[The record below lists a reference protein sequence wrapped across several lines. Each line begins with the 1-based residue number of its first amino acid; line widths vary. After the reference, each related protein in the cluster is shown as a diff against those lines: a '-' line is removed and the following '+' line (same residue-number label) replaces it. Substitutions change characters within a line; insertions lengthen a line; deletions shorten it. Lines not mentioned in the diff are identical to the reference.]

1 MSHRAKPPLKNG
13 GDCVILK
20 QVIGFFDAAVRYIRK
35 LRFSV
40 GVFFNLLRYCLRSP
54 FLSKQIRVSASF
66 LMMFLLL
73 CSCSSRAEEPV
84 LEPVAAAESGS
95 AGITGASGTAGPG
108 GGTGQTSSLND
119 DNIGNSRTIRD
130 ESSAGGS
137 TESPAG
143 QSRPDAQELL
153 TVHVCGE
160 VRKEGVYTLPA
171 GSRML
176 DAIEAAGGFSE
187 EADRSWLNL
196 AMEIG
201 DAWQIR
207 VPSLTETGNLREQQG
222 TQVPGDTGTPFIVK
236 GDAQAGEL
244 SGDSSRQSAG
254 TEADAGRINL
264 NTASKEE
271 LMKIPGV
278 GEAKAQ
284 RIIEYR
290 EQNGRFESVEDLM
303 KVPGIKNASF
313 QKMKDYITV

>member
-1 MSHRAKPPLKNG
+1 M
-13 GDCVILK
+13 ILI
-20 QVIGFFDAAVRYIRK
+20 QTFDLFDAAVRYIRK

-40 GVFFNLLRYCLRSP
+40 GVFFSMPLCCFPSRFLLKRG
-54 FLSKQIRVSASF
+54 RVFAAL
-66 LMMFLLL
+66 LMMFLML

-84 LEPVAAAESGS
+84 LEPIETAGKSMETAEKPIETAENGRTSAPDHDNSGDGGKKTEEGS
-95 AGITGASGTAGPG
+95 AVSNTKAS
-108 GGTGQTSSLND
+108 
-119 DNIGNSRTIRD
+119 
-130 ESSAGGS
+130 
-137 TESPAG
+137 AG
-143 QSRPDAQELL
+143 QSRADTQELL

-171 GSRML
+171 GSRIL
-176 DAIEAAGGFSE
+176 DAVEAAGGFSE
-187 EADRSWLNL
+187 QADRSWLNL

-207 VPSLTETGNLREQQG
+207 VPSSAETDALRLKR
-222 TQVPGDTGTPFIVK
+222 GDQALDEKGTPYIMN
-236 GDAQAGEL
+236 GEASAGEF
-244 SGDSSRQSAG
+244 SGHSSRQAAG
-254 TEADAGRINL
+254 AQTETGRINL

-271 LMKIPGV
+271 LMEIPGV

-290 EQNGRFESVEDLM
+290 KQNGRFESIEDLM

>member
-95 AGITGASGTAGPG
+95 AGITGASRTAGPS

-119 DNIGNSRTIRD
+119 
-130 ESSAGGS
+130 
-137 TESPAG
+137 PAG

-171 GSRML
+171 GSRIL